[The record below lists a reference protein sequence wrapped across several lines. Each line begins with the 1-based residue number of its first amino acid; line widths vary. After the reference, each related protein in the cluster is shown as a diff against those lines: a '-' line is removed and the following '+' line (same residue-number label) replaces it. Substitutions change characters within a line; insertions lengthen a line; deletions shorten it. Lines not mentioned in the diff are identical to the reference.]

1 MKLKTKQHE
10 NVQLSKGEAK
20 SMVVRLMFVL
30 VIGFNCH
37 ALAMQIFV
45 KTLTGK
51 TITLDVESSDTI
63 DAVKS
68 KIQDMEGIP
77 PDQQRLIFAGKQL
90 EDGRTLADYNIQK
103 ASTLQLVPRL
113 INDRVVLE
121 LTAGSGLNGMDSKF
135 APKLTVLGPPE
146 SVATVQWAADLSG
159 PWMTWS
165 NVIVGTEGTV
175 LVDLSPGAVQRF
187 YQAIPKGPEGF
198 VWIRPGTFI
207 MGTPI
212 SEVGRSPDQVQHS
225 VTLTEGF
232 WLSDH
237 ETTQAEYEKIM
248 GGQNWYYQ
256 GAERPADNVTWDN
269 AVAYCKKLT
278 DQDRNAGKI
287 TLQQAYRIP
296 TEAEWEY
303 AARAGRSNLSLIE
316 LNAIAWFNGNQSTGT
331 HSVKTKKPNGWGIY
345 DMLGNMHEWCS
356 DWIDVLTS
364 EPQTDPFGP
373 LSGINKVA
381 RGSVFSLPA
390 IPYMSLGYRYGMD
403 PKLGI
408 GFRPALSEVR

>member
-1 MKLKTKQHE
+1 MLGLVCGLL
-10 NVQLSKGEAK
+10 NAGEPATAIAT
-20 SMVVRLMFVL
+20 VTAGFV
-30 VIGFNCH
+30 
-37 ALAMQIFV
+37 
-45 KTLTGK
+45 TGITVTSGGSGYTSEPAV
-51 TITLDVESSDTI
+51 TITGGGGSGATAKAILNGDKVSLVVVLTSGSGYVVAPTVVVES
-63 DAVKS
+63 
-68 KIQDMEGIP
+68 P
-77 PDQQRLIFAGKQL
+77 PKPLG
-90 EDGRTLADYNIQK
+90 
-103 ASTLQLVPRL
+103 
-113 INDRVVLE
+113 VVLE
-121 LTAGSGLNGMDSKF
+121 LV
-135 APKLTVLGPPE
+135 PKLTVVGPPK
-146 SVATVQWAADLSG
+146 SVATVQWAKELLG

-198 VWIRPGTFI
+198 VWIRPGTFL

-212 SEVGRSPDQVQHS
+212 SEVGRSPDQVQHF

-248 GGQNWYYQ
+248 GGQNWYYR

-278 DQDRNAGKI
+278 DQDREAGKI
-287 TLQQAYRIP
+287 TLQQAYRLP

-303 AARAGRSNLSLIE
+303 AVRAGRTNLSLIE
-316 LNAIAWFNGNQSTGT
+316 LNAIAWFNGNHSTGT
-331 HSVKTKKPNGWGIY
+331 HNVKTKKPNGWGIY

-356 DWIDVLTS
+356 DWIDVLPS

-390 IPYMSLGYRYGMD
+390 IPYMSLGHRYGMD

-408 GFRPALSEVR
+408 GFRPALSSVR

>member
-1 MKLKTKQHE
+1 
-10 NVQLSKGEAK
+10 
-20 SMVVRLMFVL
+20 MVVRLMFVL

-51 TITLDVESSDTI
+51 TITLDVESYDTI

-146 SVATVQWAADLSG
+146 SVATVQWAADFSG

-175 LVDLSPGAVQRF
+175 LVD
-187 YQAIPKGPEGF
+187 
-198 VWIRPGTFI
+198 
-207 MGTPI
+207 
-212 SEVGRSPDQVQHS
+212 
-225 VTLTEGF
+225 
-232 WLSDH
+232 
-237 ETTQAEYEKIM
+237 
-248 GGQNWYYQ
+248 
-256 GAERPADNVTWDN
+256 
-269 AVAYCKKLT
+269 
-278 DQDRNAGKI
+278 
-287 TLQQAYRIP
+287 
-296 TEAEWEY
+296 
-303 AARAGRSNLSLIE
+303 
-316 LNAIAWFNGNQSTGT
+316 
-331 HSVKTKKPNGWGIY
+331 
-345 DMLGNMHEWCS
+345 
-356 DWIDVLTS
+356 
-364 EPQTDPFGP
+364 
-373 LSGINKVA
+373 
-381 RGSVFSLPA
+381 
-390 IPYMSLGYRYGMD
+390 
-403 PKLGI
+403 
-408 GFRPALSEVR
+408 